1 MHSRVGG
8 SEDVI
13 CVLQGSGALGRS
25 KEGGG
30 RTGFRED
37 ESSTA

>member
-1 MHSRVGG
+1 MPSRVGD

-13 CVLQGSGALGRS
+13 CVLQDSEALGRS
-25 KEGGG
+25 KEGGE

-37 ESSTA
+37 ESSTT